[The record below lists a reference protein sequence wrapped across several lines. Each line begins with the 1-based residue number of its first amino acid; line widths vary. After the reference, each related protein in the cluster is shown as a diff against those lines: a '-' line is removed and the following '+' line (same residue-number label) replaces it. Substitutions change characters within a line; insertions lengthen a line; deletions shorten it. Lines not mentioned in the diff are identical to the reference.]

1 LTRSLRSPAQ
11 KKLESLRQQVLRIG
25 HLAEAILEKALR
37 SGREGDA
44 GLARAVADDD
54 LPIDRLDVEIDRSV
68 LELLALQAPV
78 AKDLREVMALKTAA
92 TDLERVGD
100 IARNIAK
107 SVICLSELNETAWPD
122 ALEVL
127 TRSSR
132 QALAS
137 AILALANYDST
148 LARTVLDADDAID
161 ADEDRLFRKA
171 LREIHQNPEES
182 EQVVHFILVAKNLE
196 RVGDHATNI
205 AEDVILVFESVNLK
219 HAGKLMP

>member
-1 LTRSLRSPAQ
+1 M
-11 KKLESLRQQVLRIG
+11 G
-25 HLAEAILEKALR
+25 HLAEAILEKALG
-37 SGREGDA
+37 SGRERDVD
-44 GLARAVADDD
+44 LARAVADDD

-78 AKDLREVMALKTAA
+78 AKDLREVIALKTAA
-92 TDLERVGD
+92 ADLERVGD

-107 SVICLSELNETAWPD
+107 SAICLSELNEMAWPD

-127 TRSSR
+127 ARSSR

-161 ADEDRLFRKA
+161 ADEDRFFRKA
-171 LREIHQNPEES
+171 LREIQQSPEES
-182 EQVVHFILVAKNLE
+182 EQVVHFMLVAKNLE

-205 AEDVILVFESVNLK
+205 AEDVILVVESVNLK